1 MKKLINSPLLLNLG
15 LISVAIAL
23 VILHFTHP
31 DFVAY
36 LTDEDGWFEGSSAIL
51 YGLAAVACLMGLR
64 QPRSPRSLWRLWC
77 LLFATL
83 FFLVAGEE
91 ISWGQRIWG
100 IATPSSLESV
110 NVQQELNFH
119 NIDGIHQH
127 IRLLA
132 VLFISAVCIAIP
144 TLAQVNL
151 SFRQLLERFAVPVFP
166 IYYSSLM
173 VIALLFMV
181 IPRLVNGRE
190 NFALDEIGELY
201 LSIAFCLFAITQ
213 FMRPQSVTVPPQS
226 PPVISSLK

>member
-1 MKKLINSPLLLNLG
+1 MKKLINSTLLLNLG
-15 LISVAIAL
+15 LTIAAIAL
-23 VILHFTHP
+23 VILNYTHP
-31 DFVAY
+31 SFIVY
-36 LTDEDGWFEGSSAIL
+36 LTDEDGWFEGGSAVL
-51 YGLAAVACLMGLR
+51 YGFAAIACLMGLR
-64 QPRSPRSLWRLWC
+64 QPRSPRSLWRVWC

-83 FFLVAGEE
+83 FLVVAGEE

-132 VLFISAVCIAIP
+132 VLFIGIVCIAIP
-144 TLAQVNL
+144 LWAQINLA
-151 SFRQLLERFAVPVFP
+151 FRQLLERFAVPVFP
-166 IYYSSLM
+166 IYYSSLI

-181 IPRLVNGRE
+181 VPRLISGRE
-190 NFALDEIGELY
+190 SFAMDEISELY

-213 FMRPQSVTVPPQS
+213 FARPQPVSIPPQS
-226 PPVISSLK
+226 SSVFSSLK